1 MSRCSLCPGVN
12 NCVSPSGPEDSP
24 YILLG
29 EAPGVE
35 ENRKEMPFVG
45 KTGRELNEHYL
56 PLAGLRRNSVR
67 VHNAISCYPTSNQG
81 KLDPKSSKDSEL
93 LSVCAAHHLYPELE
107 RRTHK
112 LIVPMGNFACRAI
125 DPTIDLELQHGIPLK
140 TKWGPV
146 FPMYHPAGGIHMP
159 KAILKIRTDWIRL
172 KKYLKGA
179 LLEPYDEFEGQEDY
193 RVIETVEELDV
204 ILTYQWQRPL
214 ACDTETI
221 KGGAPFC
228 FSFSVEAGTG
238 YVILA
243 SRRDLLD
250 RLQWHLDKWRGV
262 ILWHNWLFDAEV
274 VRRMGLRFNRKL
286 IRDTMVLV
294 FQLGNLPQRLKS
306 LAYRELG
313 MTMMD
318 FMDMVTPHSKQ
329 RVLKYYRDM
338 YAVKWP
344 KPEAQMLRDKDG
356 KWKIK
361 QPHSLNTKLKTFYTY
376 LAKDP
381 NKDVFKS
388 WANWVKSAGGVTEQS
403 EDEDEEDQ
411 QTVQNYRGPFVEM
424 VERECGEYPGTCI
437 THAWEDD
444 PAKVTFYSCRDAD
457 ALLRI
462 YPIIKG
468 MATRVRKTTQ
478 ELWRK

>member
-1 MSRCSLCPGVN
+1 ML
-12 NCVSPSGPEDSP
+12 
-24 YILLG
+24 
-29 EAPGVE
+29 
-35 ENRKEMPFVG
+35 
-45 KTGRELNEHYL
+45 H
-56 PLAGLRRNSVR
+56 
-67 VHNAISCYPTSNQG
+67 
-81 KLDPKSSKDSEL
+81 
-93 LSVCAAHHLYPELE
+93 
-107 RRTHK
+107 
-112 LIVPMGNFACRAI
+112 
-125 DPTIDLELQHGIPLK
+125 
-140 TKWGPV
+140 
-146 FPMYHPAGGIHMP
+146 
-159 KAILKIRTDWIRL
+159 IRTDWTRL
-172 KKYLKGA
+172 KKYLRGT
-179 LLEPYDEFEGQEDY
+179 LHVSYDEFDGLEDY
-193 RVIETVEELDV
+193 RVIDTVEELDV
-204 ILTYQWQRPL
+204 ILTHQWQRPL
-214 ACDTETI
+214 ACDTETV

-228 FSFSVEAGTG
+228 FSFSVDAGTG

-262 ILWHNWLFDAEV
+262 ILWHNWMFDAEV
-274 VRRMGLRFNRKL
+274 VRRMNLRFNRKL

-294 FQLGNLPQRLKS
+294 FHLGNLPQGLKA

-356 KWKIK
+356 KWKVK
-361 QPHSLNTKLKTFYTY
+361 QPHTLNTKLKSFYTY

-381 NKDVFKS
+381 DKNVFEA
-388 WANWVKSAGGVTEQS
+388 WDNW
-403 EDEDEEDQ
+403 EDSHQMIEA
-411 QTVQNYRGPFVEM
+411 
-424 VERECGEYPGTCI
+424 ECGEYPGTCI
-437 THAWEDD
+437 NHAWEDD

-478 ELWRK
+478 ENWRN